1 MYSQPMPTPLHMST
15 RGMSNSIGL
24 RQGFLKCHKLLVQ
37 RIDPTGLMIE
47 LVTTSIISIDEK
59 EMISKES
66 VPSFMT
72 DKLLTLL
79 HRKAVFDPAVY
90 HKFLRAMEEEET
102 LKSAVDDVRA
112 AAVQQ
117 ASGGNGTHDYTYVR
131 DEAYS
136 AALKAHERT
145 IVTGLTASDI
155 LPELVSAG
163 VVSPEEDESIRD
175 GESRGEQAKRL
186 LNIVRLRGSK
196 GFLGFRNAL
205 LNSESQQQLGSLLS
219 VEAPDDKQYG

>member
-1 MYSQPMPTPLHMST
+1 
-15 RGMSNSIGL
+15 
-24 RQGFLKCHKLLVQ
+24 
-37 RIDPTGLMIE
+37 MIE
-47 LVTTSIISIDEK
+47 LVTTNIISIDEK

-117 ASGGNGTHDYTYVR
+117 ASGGNGTHDYTYTSYVR

-163 VVSPEEDESIRD
+163 VVSPVENESIRD
-175 GESRGEQAKRL
+175 GESRDEQAKRL